1 MDILKYR
8 NLHRQEDFDDL
19 DVFVIFEDIE
29 TKQIVY
35 KNKKYIDAIT
45 ALGDKKPNFDN
56 RFITI
61 DSFVGE
67 IDGKPIVIEIGE
79 PITPVTNIQNNL
91 ELRTTISEIESDKR
105 EEIHNDFLK
114 LQTGKRKHDNILDNI
129 VRRIIKFYESKY
141 AHLFIFGKTRTERGT
156 LYQYELEH
164 EEKDAIGKSIFLPS
178 YWDNSFTNFFEKG
191 FSLLCENID
200 GFATFDAPLKEEFVR
215 RKIEAIIMIPF
226 FAESELI
233 GLLMLSNPKKYG
245 DRPDLFL
252 ADYASNSIGTL
263 IHRGALY
270 NNLYFDDITGF
281 SWSNAIDVFYNDY
294 ISQQKDLPIVIMQF
308 DISHFRSVNRSYG
321 VDKGNKI
328 LQSIAEIL
336 KRKYPNSLL
345 SRKNGS
351 DTFVVVTTGI
361 AENLALEANNIIFE
375 VRSEYPAIM
384 LVLSFG
390 IYQVKDKNEDLNLS
404 MLKVTFAHRVA
415 KEDNLIKIRIY
426 DEDLDKKEQVLQ
438 YYTNNFYPSI
448 EEEKFEVYLQPCYN
462 LQRQNFC
469 SAEALVRW
477 NLDGQL
483 VPPNEFISL
492 FETNGLCRELDLF
505 VLEKV
510 CKTLAKWQKECPE
523 KMVPISVNFSRVD
536 FSDESLFEE
545 IVFIINNY
553 QIPKK
558 YIEIEITESAY
569 VDYESQIIT
578 FLEKCHAAGIRIL
591 MDDFGSGVSSFNSLK
606 NLNIDVLKLDYKF
619 LSKTG
624 DNKKKRKII
633 QSIVA
638 LARDIGIGVIVEG
651 VETRDEASFFTNL
664 GIEYVQGYFFG
675 RPMPIPE
682 FEKIVN
688 IQAAFPEE
696 VVSDSRL
703 LLNELLDRKS
713 NVHLLFTESSSY
725 MGIFRFD
732 GKQLYPI
739 YLNEIAEKNI
749 SMAGQTHNLSKN
761 GLLEFVDEHTKEEA
775 IKCLSAAK
783 NLYQFT
789 SRKKI
794 TFKFGLHSY
803 DFNFCSMF
811 IKEDKEYRYFI
822 MQANPIAIPE
832 EPTVYKDY
840 EKEAYWL
847 LSSKSF
853 GCVLLDESN
862 NILEYNDYAKQLYP
876 EIAKGKNRD
885 DLIGVVLDP
894 HTKTHRLYSKNMK
907 VVCDVEYKDVSLN
920 GNYLRIVIL
929 TPLGNPNKYIT
940 ELADTGFKCYDRA
953 LSTVDRI
960 AIYYTEVDLSNDT
973 FMQMNFKKIDVLN
986 DDCVLRTGK
995 YSDDYLEHFLKVIS
1009 KDDRVRVEK
1018 KMTFEALNEASKS
1031 MSPFKITYKISGQK
1045 IFFRINVKF
1054 YHDNGHFY
1062 ACFYT
1067 EDITEMKLKDYD
1079 ILTGCMSRNG
1089 GINFINNY
1097 FKEHPLEKM
1106 AFIVVDLDKFK
1117 TLNDTYG
1124 HPLGDRV
1131 LTKMHSS
1138 FKKLPP
1144 EFGNSTRLGGDE
1156 FCLLLKKR
1164 DADFDKEK
1172 VREQIDDVIK
1182 VIGKEVG
1189 LGMETHCSCGF
1200 ALFPEEG
1207 SDVDSLYS
1215 VADKDLYIHKARKG
1229 KVN

>member
-1 MDILKYR
+1 MDISKYR
-8 NLHRQEDFDDL
+8 NFHKQSDFDNL
-19 DVFVIFEDIE
+19 DVFVLFEDLE
-29 TKQIVY
+29 TKEITY
-35 KNKKYIDAIT
+35 KNKKYIDAID
-45 ALGDKKPNFDN
+45 ALSDKKPNFDN

-61 DSFVGE
+61 DSFIGE
-67 IDGKPIVIEIGE
+67 VDGRKTVVEIGE
-79 PITPVTNIQNNL
+79 VIVPVTNVESNL
-91 ELRTTISEIESDKR
+91 EVRTAISEIENDKR
-105 EEIHNDFLK
+105 EEIHNDFLEI
-114 LQTGKRKHDNILDNI
+114 QTGKRNHDNILDNI
-129 VRRIIKFYESKY
+129 VRRTIKFYQSKY
-141 AHLFIFGKTRTERGT
+141 AHLFIFNKNRNECGT
-156 LYQYELEH
+156 LYQYELDHDED
-164 EEKDAIGKSIFLPS
+164 EVVGIPTYLPS
-178 YWDNSFTNFFEKG
+178 YWDNALVNFFRKG
-191 FSLLCENID
+191 FSLLCEDIL
-200 GFATFDAPLKEEFVR
+200 GFATFDLDLHEKFEIRNIKSV
-215 RKIEAIIMIPF
+215 IMIPF

-233 GLLMLSNPKKYG
+233 GLLMLSDPKKEG
-245 DRPDLFL
+245 DHPDLFL
-252 ADYASNSIGTL
+252 ADYASDSIGTL
-263 IHRGALY
+263 IHRGELY

-281 SWSNAIDVFYNDY
+281 SWSNVIDVFYSEY
-294 ISQQKDLPIVIMQF
+294 INRQKDLPIVIMQF

-321 VDKGNKI
+321 VEKGNTI
-328 LQSIAEIL
+328 LKTIAKIL

-345 SRKNGS
+345 CRKNGS

-361 AENLALEANNIIFE
+361 AVNLALEANNIIFE

-384 LVLSFG
+384 LILSFG

-415 KEDNLIKIRIY
+415 KEDTLTRVRIY
-426 DEDLDKKEQVLQ
+426 DEELDKKEQILQ
-438 YYTNNFYPSI
+438 YYTNNFYSSI
-448 EEEKFEVYLQPCYN
+448 EEEKFEVFIQPCYN
-462 LQRQNFC
+462 LQSNNYC
-469 SAEALVRW
+469 GGEALVRW
-477 NLDGQL
+477 RLDGKL
-483 VPPNEFISL
+483 VPPNDFIGL
-492 FETNGLCRELDLF
+492 FETNGLCHELDLY

-536 FSDESLFEE
+536 FSDDSLFEE
-545 IVFIINNY
+545 IVFIIKNY
-553 QIPKK
+553 RIPMK

-578 FLEKCHAAGIRIL
+578 FLEKCRAAGIRVL

-619 LSKTG
+619 LSASG

-633 QSIVA
+633 QSIIA
-638 LARDIGIGVIVEG
+638 LARDIGVSVIVEG
-651 VETRDEASFFTNL
+651 VETKDEADFFAKL
-664 GIEYVQGYFFG
+664 GIRFVQGYYFG

-682 FEKIVN
+682 FEQIVN
-688 IQAAFPEE
+688 FQMVSTEE
-696 VVSDSRL
+696 VSDSRL

-713 NVHLLFTESSSY
+713 NAHLLFTGSSSY

-732 GKQLYPI
+732 GNQLYPV
-739 YLNEIAEKNI
+739 YLNDIADKNI
-749 SMAGQTHNLSKN
+749 SMAGQTGNLRKN
-761 GLLEFVDEHTKEEA
+761 GLLDFVDAHTKEEA
-775 IKCLSAAK
+775 IKCLRGAK
-783 NLYQFT
+783 NLYEYT
-789 SRKKI
+789 SQKRI

-822 MQANPIAIPE
+822 MQANPVSVSKEPE
-832 EPTVYKDY
+832 VYKDY
-840 EKEAYWL
+840 EKEVYWL

-862 NILEYNDYAKQLYP
+862 NILEFNDYAKQLYP
-876 EIAKGKNRD
+876 NIAKGKNRD
-885 DLIGVVLDP
+885 ELIGVTLDP
-894 HTKTHRLYSKNMK
+894 TTKTHRLYSKNLK
-907 VVCDVEYKDVSLN
+907 VVCDVEYNDISLN
-920 GNYLRIVIL
+920 GNFMRIVVLSPI
-929 TPLGNPNKYIT
+929 GSPNKYIT

-960 AIYYTEVDLSNDT
+960 AIYYTEIDLSNDT
-973 FMQMNFKKIDVLN
+973 FMQMNFKKVDALN
-986 DDCVLRTGK
+986 DDCILRTGK
-995 YSDDYLEHFLKVIS
+995 YSDDYLKHFLEVIS

-1018 KMTFEALNEASKS
+1018 KMTLEALNEASKS
-1031 MSPFKITYKISGQK
+1031 MSPFMLTYKISGEK

-1067 EDITEMKLKDYD
+1067 EDITEMKQKDYD

-1089 GINFINNY
+1089 GISFINNY

-1117 TLNDTYG
+1117 MLNDTYG
-1124 HPLGDRV
+1124 HPLGDKV

-1156 FCLLLKKR
+1156 FCLLLKNR
-1164 DADFDKEK
+1164 GSDFDKEK
-1172 VREQIDDVIK
+1172 IREQIDEVIK

-1189 LGMETHCSCGF
+1189 LGIETHCSCGF
-1200 ALFPEEG
+1200 AKFPEEG
-1207 SDVDSLYS
+1207 NDVDALYS
-1215 VADKDLYIHKARKG
+1215 VADKDLYNHKARKG
-1229 KVN
+1229 RIN